1 MLVDKN
7 QNLQGFRLGQHW
19 SHHDGPGFLHWIPLI
34 HLSLENLSSFGQGGQ
49 LQLLQWWWLASTGF
63 LPVSQKELEIH
74 EHQGILPL
82 PSLKIILHLLQEPFR
97 KGRHRLGTLPGCSGW

>member
-1 MLVDKN
+1 
-7 QNLQGFRLGQHW
+7 
-19 SHHDGPGFLHWIPLI
+19 LI
-34 HLSLENLSSFGQGGQ
+34 HLSLENLSSFGQDGQ

-82 PSLKIILHLLQEPFR
+82 PSLKIILHLRAQKLLDQD
-97 KGRHRLGTLPGCSGW
+97 K